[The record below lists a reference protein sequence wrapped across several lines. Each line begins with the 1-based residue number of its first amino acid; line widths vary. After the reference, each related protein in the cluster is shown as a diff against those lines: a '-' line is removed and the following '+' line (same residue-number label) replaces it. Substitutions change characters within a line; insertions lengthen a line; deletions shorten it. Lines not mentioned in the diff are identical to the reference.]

1 VTLARIGRFEVERTL
16 GAGTFSTVWL
26 ARDEDLDAWVAIK
39 LLAENWSLN
48 QDARRRFIEEARA
61 LRRLDNDRIVRVYEV
76 GRLPDGRPYMVM
88 EFADRGTLEDR
99 MRLRASLDQ
108 PYSVHEALA
117 ASLEIAECLIAVHDL
132 SIVHRDVKPSNVL
145 FKSVSRERQEAMRR
159 DGVAVE
165 AERTLLGDFGIA
177 RRLEGSSGRATVVG
191 SPYYMAPEQAD
202 PARAHLV
209 DCRSDLYS
217 AAAIL
222 YELLAGRLPFGFRS
236 LTEIQG
242 APQDLAPDPIQ
253 DLQPAVSASVSRV
266 VHQGLERDP
275 ARRLG
280 SAREWRDALRAL
292 LSEDHAP
299 VSVSSRARGEADG
312 GVAVPTVPIAL
323 AEPPRPPSPTQP
335 VPKRIGTVAL
345 PAQAEPIAPVQPA
358 PSKKGVRGHGAVAAL
373 AGLLLFV
380 GAFLP
385 WATVRGGPPG
395 PRGIDQNRLG
405 LAFRGGSV
413 ALVAG
418 VILILAGARLW
429 KTRRRWIAILMSLAA
444 TLAGLSGLIVALY
457 EAVLIKGRVAGTL
470 TGAQRGLPVVLGT
483 GLLVVLVGGA
493 LGLVSGYAA
502 LARLR
507 RMRLLERHPLLRVP

>member
-1 VTLARIGRFEVERTL
+1 VERTL

-99 MRLRASLDQ
+99 MRLRASLNQ
-108 PYSVHEALA
+108 PYSVHEAVA

-145 FKSVSRERQEAMRR
+145 FRSVPRERQDAMRR
-159 DGVAVE
+159 DGKPVA

-177 RRLEGSSGRATVVG
+177 RKLEGFPGQTMVVG
-191 SPYYMAPEQAD
+191 SPHYMAPEQAD

-209 DCRSDLYS
+209 DYRSDLYS

-242 APQDLAPDPIQ
+242 APHDTAPAPIQ
-253 DLQPAVSASVSRV
+253 DLQPAVSSSLAKV

-275 ARRLG
+275 DRRLAT
-280 SAREWRDALRAL
+280 AREWRDALRGL
-292 LSEDHAP
+292 LGEDHAP
-299 VSVSSRARGEADG
+299 VSVSTRAGAEADR
-312 GVAVPTVPIAL
+312 GVAVRTVPIAL
-323 AEPPRPPSPTQP
+323 AEPPRPGGYASSPQAARHGAPPGRRTY
-335 VPKRIGTVAL
+335 RRSRSIGTR
-345 PAQAEPIAPVQPA
+345 
-358 PSKKGVRGHGAVAAL
+358 SR
-373 AGLLLFV
+373 AG
-380 GAFLP
+380 
-385 WATVRGGPPG
+385 
-395 PRGIDQNRLG
+395 
-405 LAFRGGSV
+405 
-413 ALVAG
+413 
-418 VILILAGARLW
+418 
-429 KTRRRWIAILMSLAA
+429 
-444 TLAGLSGLIVALY
+444 
-457 EAVLIKGRVAGTL
+457 
-470 TGAQRGLPVVLGT
+470 
-483 GLLVVLVGGA
+483 
-493 LGLVSGYAA
+493 
-502 LARLR
+502 
-507 RMRLLERHPLLRVP
+507 

>member
-26 ARDEDLDAWVAIK
+26 ARDDDLDAWVAIK

-108 PYSVHEALA
+108 PYSVREALA
-117 ASLEIAECLIAVHDL
+117 ASVEIVECLIAVHDL

-159 DGVAVE
+159 DGLPVE

-177 RRLEGSSGRATVVG
+177 RRLEGSSGQATVVG
-191 SPYYMAPEQAD
+191 SPHYMAPEQAD
-202 PARAHLV
+202 PTRAHLV

-253 DLQPAVSASVSRV
+253 DLQPAVSAPVSKV

-292 LSEDHAP
+292 LAEDHVP
-299 VSVSSRARGEADG
+299 VSASSRARAEAG
-312 GVAVPTVPIAL
+312 TGVAVPTVPIAL
-323 AEPPRPPSPTQP
+323 AEPPRPVSPTLP
-335 VPKRIGTVAL
+335 VPKRIATVPL
-345 PAQAEPIAPVQPA
+345 PSHVEPSPPAQPA
-358 PSKKGVRGHGAVAAL
+358 PTKKGVRGHGAVAAL

-385 WATVRGGPPG
+385 WATVRGGP
-395 PRGIDQNRLG
+395 RGLDQNRLG

-413 ALVAG
+413 VLVAG
-418 VILILAGARLW
+418 VALVLAGARLW
-429 KTRRRWIAILMSLAA
+429 KTRRRWIAILMSFAA
-444 TLAGLSGLIVALY
+444 TVAGLSGVVVAPY